1 VPLMNRRN
9 RCTVAAYVAVES
21 SLAGRERCR
30 GTVLVA
36 PAEVVAVND
45 VQSVARLVWTAAD

>member
-1 VPLMNRRN
+1 MPLMNRRN